1 MSAAFPPGPRGAWL
15 VGVLLQARRDPLG
28 FLSRVAKENGDIVH
42 VKVGG
47 LHVYLLNHPD
57 DIEQVLVTH
66 QQRFVKGRSLSGA
79 RRLFGN
85 GLLTSDGLLHSR
97 QRKIIQPAFHRSRLG
112 GYAGAIIP
120 LTSVQRDGWRDG
132 DSIDMNAEM
141 SRLTLAIAART
152 LFGAE
157 GDRLAAADPALF
169 ADAVDLLDV
178 PSLPYAGLV
187 DVLRMRQLR
196 RFRRAR
202 AQLHLMLNDVV
213 EQRRRNGGGDDLLSM
228 LLTARREGMPEEQLR
243 DELTTLLLAGH
254 DTTANAL
261 AWAWLLL
268 AANPAVEERL
278 HAEVDDVIGGRAP
291 VPDDLPALEF
301 TKQVF
306 AEAMRL
312 YPPAWLLGR
321 VAVERHEAR
330 GFVISPGSLVVL
342 SPWVVHRDVRFYRD
356 PERFDPDR
364 WTPEHEQSRP
374 RFAYFPFGGGSRG
387 CMGEAF
393 AWMEGILV
401 LATIAQRWRFRR
413 MDAEMPEPYPA
424 LTLKP
429 RAAVMR
435 ATKR

>member
-1 MSAAFPPGPRGAWL
+1 M
-15 VGVLLQARRDPLG
+15 QARRDPLG
-28 FLSRVAKENGDIVH
+28 FLSRAAAEHGDIVH

-66 QQRFVKGRSLSGA
+66 QARFVKGRALSGA

-85 GLLTSDGLLHSR
+85 GLLTSDGALHSR
-97 QRKIIQPAFHRSRLG
+97 QRKVIQPAFHRPRLT
-112 GYAGAIIP
+112 GYAEAVIQ
-120 LTSVQRDGWRDG
+120 LTAAQSDGWRDG
-132 DSIDMNAEM
+132 DAIDAHAEM

-152 LFGAE
+152 LLGVD

-169 ADAVDLLDV
+169 DDALDPLDV
-178 PSLPYAGLV
+178 PSLPYAGLA
-187 DVLRMRQLR
+187 DVFRAGQLW

-202 AQLHLMLNDVV
+202 AQLHGMLNDVV
-213 EQRRRNGGGDDLLSM
+213 ATRRRAGGGNDLLSM
-228 LLTARREGMPEEQLR
+228 LLAARADGMSDAQLR

-261 AWAWLLL
+261 AWTWLLL
-268 AANPAVEERL
+268 ANHPDAEKRL
-278 HAEVDDVIGGRAP
+278 HDEVDRVIGGRAP

-301 TKQVF
+301 TRQVF

-321 VAVERHEAR
+321 VAVERYETR
-330 GFVISPGSLVVL
+330 GYVIAPGSLVVL
-342 SPWVVHRDVRFYRD
+342 SPWVVHRDGRYYSDAARFIA
-356 PERFDPDR
+356 DR
-364 WTPEHEQSRP
+364 WTPEQECQRP

-393 AWMEGILV
+393 AWMEGILI
-401 LATIAQRWRFRR
+401 LATIAQRWRVRCVDR
-413 MDAEMPEPYPA
+413 EMPEPYPG

-429 RAAVMR
+429 RSAVMR
-435 ATKR
+435 ATRR